1 MESAT
6 AGHGGSQGEREGNQL
21 ESGKGAKVP
30 RRVASY
36 ISRLLVALRPIP
48 NWCCWRRTTPQENV
62 TSCTQRASQRSPKQ
76 GASRLLKGGRS
87 RGRRKVKPS
96 SRVGAAFIHS
106 YVSSGYWC
114 EASYM
119 THHTRDRGRP
129 PIPGVAASHADSM
142 PQEPPDRTGHDSGQA
157 LVRTPPVSGSAIMLA
172 GEGRRKEPRVRF
184 ILAAALSRA
193 PHRGPTW
200 PHVCDSMLASAG
212 PAHALPGWLER
223 RRLAATGS
231 QILL

>member
-1 MESAT
+1 MHRGR
-6 AGHGGSQGEREGNQL
+6 AGRQVR
-21 ESGKGAKVP
+21 SGKSGSWVM
-30 RRVASY
+30 VCNASWY
-36 ISRLLVALRPIP
+36 SIA
-48 NWCCWRRTTPQENV
+48 PQLPA
-62 TSCTQRASQRSPKQ
+62 TSLSCFT
-76 GASRLLKGGRS
+76 
-87 RGRRKVKPS
+87 
-96 SRVGAAFIHS
+96 
-106 YVSSGYWC
+106 VSFYGC

-200 PHVCDSMLASAG
+200 PHVCASMLASAG